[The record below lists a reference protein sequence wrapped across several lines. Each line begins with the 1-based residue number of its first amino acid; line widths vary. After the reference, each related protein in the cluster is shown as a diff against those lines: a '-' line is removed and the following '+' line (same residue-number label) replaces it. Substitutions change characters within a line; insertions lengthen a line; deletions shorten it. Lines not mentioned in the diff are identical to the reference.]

1 MTEEKK
7 QEFLELYSEQEKRL
21 SAFALALSRN
31 REDAKD
37 IVAETVMK
45 AYETYGKL
53 KSPQAFASYLF
64 SIASRIH
71 KRKIWR
77 RRLFGDWDDSF
88 SETLPAQE
96 FDPAIRCDVEALY
109 KALAKLPDKTREAL
123 VLFEISG
130 FSIKEIEDIQDSSN
144 SAVKVRLKRGREK
157 LAELMQDNEIAHKTL
172 KLPIIEHSS
181 NSNIDNIQLRVGN
194 EKA

>member
-1 MTEEKK
+1 MIKEREK
-7 QEFLELYSEQEKRL
+7 EFLELYSELEKRL

-37 IVAETVMK
+37 LVAETVLK
-45 AYETYGKL
+45 AYETFDNL

-77 RRLFGDWDDSF
+77 RRLFGGWNESF
-88 SETLPAQE
+88 SDTLPAQD
-96 FDPAIRCDVEALY
+96 FDPDILFDVEELY
-109 KALAKLPDKTREAL
+109 KALAKLPNKMREAL

-130 FSIKEIEDIQDSSN
+130 FSIKEIEEIQSSSN

-157 LAELMQDNEIAHKTL
+157 LAEIMRDNEIERKTI
-172 KLPIIEHSS
+172 KLPKFEQ
-181 NSNIDNIQLRVGN
+181 NPNIDNIQLRVGN
-194 EKA
+194 EKV